1 MTRASGEA
9 KSEFD
14 AFALEYD
21 AALARGI
28 SISGED
34 KNYFARGRV
43 AWLVRCISHLEED
56 PRTVMDF
63 GCGTGSSIP
72 FLLNELTADSLLAV
86 DISVESLAVAERL
99 HGSPRVR
106 FVSFAEQRPNQG
118 IDLAFCN
125 GVFHHIP
132 VADRRAAI
140 KRVYSSLRPGG
151 LFAFWENNPWNPGT
165 RYVMSRI
172 PFDRNAITLSATA
185 ARRLLREGGFEVMQT
200 DFLFFFPRYLSWL
213 RSLEPRLTRLPL
225 GAQYQI
231 LCRKPEKFDRHFPVA
246 HPHGDVPKSL

>member
-1 MTRASGEA
+1 MSQASREA
-9 KSEFD
+9 PSEFD
-14 AFALEYD
+14 AYAAEYD
-21 AALARGI
+21 AALAQGI

-43 AWLVRCISHLEED
+43 AWLARCLSGLEER

-72 FLLNELTADSLLAV
+72 FLLNEFMLESLLGV
-86 DISVESLAVAERL
+86 DMSVESLAIAERL
-99 HGSPRVR
+99 YGGPRVQ
-106 FVSFAEQRPNQG
+106 FASRVEEQPAKHM
-118 IDLAFCN
+118 DLAFCN

-132 VADRRAAI
+132 LIDRSRAMNS
-140 KRVYSSLRPGG
+140 VYSSLRPGG

-172 PFDRNAITLSATA
+172 RFDRDAIRLSPPA
-185 ARRLLREGGFEVMQT
+185 ALRSLREGGFEIIRV
-200 DFLFFFPRYLSWL
+200 DFLFFFPRCLSWL
-213 RSLEPRLTRLPL
+213 RSLEHRLTRLPL

-231 LCRKPEKFDRHFPVA
+231 LCRKPNGPRQAVI
-246 HPHGDVPKSL
+246 

>member
-1 MTRASGEA
+1 MTQAPREA

-21 AALARGI
+21 AALAQGI

-43 AWLVRCISHLEED
+43 AWLARCLSHLEEH

-72 FLLNELTADSLLAV
+72 FLLNQLMANSLLAV
-86 DISVESLAVAERL
+86 DISVESLAVAKRS

-106 FVSFAEQRPNQG
+106 FVSFTEQLPVEY

-132 VADRRAAI
+132 VIDRLTAM
-140 KRVYSSLRPGG
+140 KRVYSSLRPRG
-151 LFAFWENNPWNPGT
+151 LFAFWENNPWNPAT
-165 RYVMSRI
+165 RYVMGRI
-172 PFDRNAITLSATA
+172 PFDRDAITVSPPA
-185 ARRLLREGGFEVMQT
+185 ARRLVREAGFEVMRT
-200 DFLFFFPRYLSWL
+200 DFLFFFPRHLSWL

-231 LCRKPEKFDRHFPVA
+231 LCRKPETLRQA
-246 HPHGDVPKSL
+246 LL

>member
-1 MTRASGEA
+1 MTQAPREA

-21 AALARGI
+21 AALAQGI

-43 AWLVRCISHLEED
+43 AWLARCLSHLKEH
-56 PRTVMDF
+56 PRAVMDF

-72 FLLNELTADSLLAV
+72 FLLNQLMADSLLAV
-86 DISVESLAVAERL
+86 DISLESLAVAERA

-106 FVSFAEQRPNQG
+106 FVSLAEQLPGER

-132 VADRRAAI
+132 VIDRLTTM
-140 KRVYSSLRPGG
+140 KRIYPSLRPGG
-151 LFAFWENNPWNPGT
+151 LFAFWENNPWNPAT
-165 RYVMSRI
+165 RYIMNRI
-172 PFDRNAITLSATA
+172 PFDRNAITLSPSA
-185 ARRLLREGGFEVMQT
+185 ARRLLRQSGFEIIQT
-200 DFLFFFPRYLSWL
+200 DFLFFFPRYLRWL

-231 LCRKPEKFDRHFPVA
+231 LGRKPKA
-246 HPHGDVPKSL
+246 LGQAVP

>member
-1 MTRASGEA
+1 MRQVSSEA

-14 AFALEYD
+14 VYAADYD
-21 AALARGI
+21 EALAQGI

-34 KNYFARGRV
+34 KNYFAKGRV
-43 AWLVRCISHLEED
+43 AWLSRCLSQLEVR

-72 FLLNELTADSLLAV
+72 FLLDELVVESLLGV
-86 DISVESLAVAERL
+86 DMSVESLAIAERL
-99 HGSPRVR
+99 YGGARVQ
-106 FVSFAEQRPNQG
+106 FASRAESTKQM
-118 IDLAFCN
+118 DLAYCN

-132 VADRRAAI
+132 PADRSAAI
-140 KRVYSSLRPGG
+140 ADLYSSLHPGG

-172 PFDRNAITLSATA
+172 PFDRNAITLSPPT
-185 ARRLLREGGFEVMQT
+185 ARRLLREGGFEIIRT
-200 DFLFFFPRYLSWL
+200 DFLFFFPRCLSWL

-231 LCRKPEKFDRHFPVA
+231 LCRKPN
-246 HPHGDVPKSL
+246 